1 MAPRTAATGLLQGQE
16 LKSKSRLPKTWDSLP
31 RLDRRAGVPVH
42 VQIERWLA
50 EAVAAGNVVSGDR
63 LPSERELA
71 ALLGVSRMTLRQSL
85 EGLERRGVISRVVGR
100 DGGAFI
106 AEPQVECD
114 LTGLPGFSEQIRR
127 ANLRPGSI
135 VLRTGET
142 TADARVAAALELAAS
157 SPVWEIIRVRLANRV
172 PLAIER
178 SYFPARLFPRMLE
191 RDLAGSLYAVLADY
205 GFRPHTGV
213 EYLEPVVAEEIDAR
227 YLSISP
233 GDPLTQ
239 IERTASS
246 VAGVPVEYS
255 RDLIRPD
262 RVRIVVR
269 SQLSADE
276 STVMG
281 ALVGSD

>member
-1 MAPRTAATGLLQGQE
+1 L
-16 LKSKSRLPKTWDSLP
+16 KSRLPKFWDSP
-31 RLDRRAGVPVH
+31 PKLDRRARAPVH

-50 EAVAAGNVVSGDR
+50 GAIAAGDVVSGDR

-71 ALLGVSRMTLRQSL
+71 ALLGVSRMTLRQGL
-85 EGLERRGVISRVVGR
+85 DGLERRGLISRLVGR

-106 AEPQVECD
+106 AVPQVECD

-127 ANLRPGSI
+127 ANLRPGST
-135 VLRTGET
+135 VLSTQETG
-142 TADARVAAALELAAS
+142 ADERVAAQLEVKIS
-157 SPVWEIIRVRLANRV
+157 SPVWEIIRVRLANQV

-178 SYFPARLFPRMLE
+178 SYFPAHLFPGMLE

-213 EYLEPVVAEEIDAR
+213 EYLEPVVAEDIDAR
-227 YLSISP
+227 HLSIPP
-233 GDPLTQ
+233 GSPLTQ

-246 VAGVPVEYS
+246 MTGVPVEYS

-262 RVRIVVR
+262 RVRIMVR
-269 SQLSADE
+269 SQLAAED

-281 ALVGSD
+281 AFVGSE